1 MVRRSV
7 SIRSK
12 LKSDGDCNLVREY
25 LLHAWNAVPLNA
37 NKICQYVLEEY
48 SCNFKK
54 NTDMIVVVLVKFDNW
69 SYNKDVHLLCDTF
82 YSYDISSVVQ
92 DGHEQQV
99 VNPILAENQHNSHV
113 MIVARKELLTH
124 VAKEQAD
131 AIRRRLLKEQVC
143 RGWSWQ
149 RGCQ

>member
-54 NTDMIVVVLVKFDNW
+54 NTDMIVVVLAKAAIF
-69 SYNKDVHLLCDTF
+69 SYNKDVHLLCDTY
-82 YSYDISSVVQ
+82 YSYDISSV
-92 DGHEQQV
+92 
-99 VNPILAENQHNSHV
+99 LV
-113 MIVARKELLTH
+113 MIVARKELLTP

-131 AIRRRLLKEQVC
+131 AIRRHLLKEQVC